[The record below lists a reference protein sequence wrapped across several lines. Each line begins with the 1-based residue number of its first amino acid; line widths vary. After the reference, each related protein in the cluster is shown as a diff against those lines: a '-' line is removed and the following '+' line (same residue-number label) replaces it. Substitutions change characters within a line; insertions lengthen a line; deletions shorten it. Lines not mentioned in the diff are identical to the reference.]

1 MRQVLAR
8 RTVILHLRNMFNAFN
23 GTEAQ
28 DIASIRNLV
37 NSVLHR
43 EQEFA
48 RCKEWTDPTAV
59 RQSKRVNST
68 RVEERIFVDYEQ
80 MAQRRVV

>member
-23 GTEAQ
+23 GTETQ
-28 DIASIRNLV
+28 GIASIRNLV

-43 EQEFA
+43 EKEFA